1 MAARDPAAGARR
13 VTDAFPAARGGTLMR
28 ALLLR
33 AQQTKAPKPG
43 GNGALLAESKRFEL
57 LNGFPRYTISNR
69 APSATRTTL
78 LGLVPG
84 RQGPKILAWRRLRA
98 NGPFSGAGVAGR
110 PRPGLQWRIP
120 HGGFMSTLD
129 DIRSLVGE
137 LAQAPVPAD
146 PDASLFEAG
155 VIDSF
160 GVMDLVGKLEVAFGI
175 QVPDADM
182 LPRKF
187 ETLARIAAYVD
198 TRRG

>member
-1 MAARDPAAGARR
+1 
-13 VTDAFPAARGGTLMR
+13 
-28 ALLLR
+28 
-33 AQQTKAPKPG
+33 
-43 GNGALLAESKRFEL
+43 
-57 LNGFPRYTISNR
+57 
-69 APSATRTTL
+69 
-78 LGLVPG
+78 
-84 RQGPKILAWRRLRA
+84 
-98 NGPFSGAGVAGR
+98 
-110 PRPGLQWRIP
+110 
-120 HGGFMSTLD
+120 MSTLD

-187 ETLARIAAYVD
+187 ETLARIVAYVD

>member
-1 MAARDPAAGARR
+1 
-13 VTDAFPAARGGTLMR
+13 
-28 ALLLR
+28 
-33 AQQTKAPKPG
+33 
-43 GNGALLAESKRFEL
+43 
-57 LNGFPRYTISNR
+57 
-69 APSATRTTL
+69 
-78 LGLVPG
+78 
-84 RQGPKILAWRRLRA
+84 
-98 NGPFSGAGVAGR
+98 
-110 PRPGLQWRIP
+110 
-120 HGGFMSTLD
+120 MSTLD

>member
-1 MAARDPAAGARR
+1 
-13 VTDAFPAARGGTLMR
+13 
-28 ALLLR
+28 
-33 AQQTKAPKPG
+33 
-43 GNGALLAESKRFEL
+43 
-57 LNGFPRYTISNR
+57 
-69 APSATRTTL
+69 
-78 LGLVPG
+78 
-84 RQGPKILAWRRLRA
+84 
-98 NGPFSGAGVAGR
+98 
-110 PRPGLQWRIP
+110 
-120 HGGFMSTLD
+120 MSTLD

-160 GVMDLVGKLEVAFGI
+160 GVMDLVGKLEAAFGI